1 MHLKVISAVQAAM
14 YSVLTVVLLYTTVQ
28 NSYTHHK
35 QNISFHI
42 YIAFIQIFNY
52 KHPEYK
58 NKSIY
63 PPPKQIQL
71 KFLIYRC

>member
-14 YSVLTVVLLYTTVQ
+14 YSVLTVGLLYTTVQ

-35 QNISFHI
+35 QNISLHI

-58 NKSIY
+58 NKSI